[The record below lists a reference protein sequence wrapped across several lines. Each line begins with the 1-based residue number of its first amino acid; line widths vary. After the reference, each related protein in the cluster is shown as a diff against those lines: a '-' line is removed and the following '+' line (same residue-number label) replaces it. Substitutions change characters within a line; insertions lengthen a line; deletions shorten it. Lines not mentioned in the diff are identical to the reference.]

1 MSCLKSTLSAEK
13 VSGYF
18 TDITW
23 YRFDMD
29 LWSYYIYLNEK
40 VSTKNVEI
48 DLTKVEYGKALLFKN
63 NKNIEYLPVKV
74 AEILP
79 KIIVYEAIN
88 CSLKEIRYENFED
101 LNELQQVSVQYGQ
114 ISHVP
119 KDTFKDLSKLKFLYL
134 NDNQLQF
141 IDERVFQ
148 NLGRLIILIV
158 DDNQISSITR
168 GTLENLTE
176 LKNVSF
182 TGNKLQ
188 ALDDGHFKNN
198 KKLEYIWFDNN
209 NIQVLK
215 PTMFDNMKNV
225 VYIDFSD
232 NMCIDEI
239 YRVDSDDCLT
249 KRTEFENL
257 KEIIEN
263 DCEF

>member
-1 MSCLKSTLSAEK
+1 MSFLKTILSDDK

-29 LWSYYIYLNEK
+29 LWTYDIYSHEK
-40 VSTKNVEI
+40 ISTKNAEI
-48 DLTKVEYGKALLFKN
+48 DSTEVEYGKAIRLKS

-74 AEILP
+74 AQILP
-79 KIIVYEAIN
+79 KIIAYEASH
-88 CSLKEIRYENFED
+88 CSIKEIRYENFED
-101 LNELQQVSVQYGQ
+101 LNKLQFVSVQYGQ

-119 KDTFKDLSKLKFLYL
+119 KDIFKDLSNLKFLFL
-134 NDNQLQF
+134 NDNQLQY
-141 IDERVFQ
+141 IDEQVFQ
-148 NLGRLIILIV
+148 NLGRLIHLNV

-198 KKLEYIWFDNN
+198 RKLEMIWFDNN
-209 NIQVLK
+209 KIQVLT
-215 PTMFDNMKNV
+215 PTMFDNMKNL
-225 VYIDFSD
+225 VYIDFSS
-232 NMCIDEI
+232 NMCIDKI

-249 KRTEFENL
+249 KRTKFETL
-257 KEIIEN
+257 MEIIEN